1 MWMWRLID
9 FYILAPSKKRQ
20 ADPSY
25 VRHRE
30 YSDYL
35 TNWGDTLVF
44 LYLFY
49 ATFIV
54 AQSKLHLLEGYL
66 IFSSLRRKK
75 VWNTAAWKPRKVV
88 PLYSAASIRN
98 CTNLQRVSYCPV
110 FCVRIGQ
117 VRWIRSSKRTLTYNE
132 W

>member
-20 ADPSY
+20 ADLSY

-49 ATFIV
+49 ATFIA
-54 AQSKLHLLEGYL
+54 AQSKLQFLEGSF
-66 IFSSLRRKK
+66 IFSSLRREKI
-75 VWNTAAWKPRKVV
+75 WDTAAWKPRKVV
-88 PLYSAASIRN
+88 PLYHAATIRN
-98 CTNLQRVSYCPV
+98 CTDIQCASHCPV
-110 FCVRIGQ
+110 FCV
-117 VRWIRSSKRTLTYNE
+117 
-132 W
+132 